1 MAVLYSTRGLKRGA
15 SEADINKAYRK
26 LAKELHPDRNKD
38 NAESSS
44 RFSEVTHAY
53 DLLSDADKRAQ
64 YDRGEI
70 DEQGNPRAP
79 FGYSPGAGRG
89 GFGGQRGEGVHFE
102 FGEGGD
108 FGDIFSDLRSEEHT
122 SELQSLM
129 RNSYAVFCLKKKNN
143 TYNTNNY

>member
-1 MAVLYSTRGLKRGA
+1 MIRRPPIYTRIDTLFPYPTLFR
-15 SEADINKAYRK
+15 SYRK

-89 GFGGQRGEGVHFE
+89 GFGGQRGEGVTIGRGSCRE
-102 FGEGGD
+102 
-108 FGDIFSDLRSEEHT
+108 RVC
-122 SELQSLM
+122 
-129 RNSYAVFCLKKKNN
+129 RYV
-143 TYNTNNY
+143 